1 MDTAA
6 LWAEITQQRVQLGE
20 LHERIGVLEEET
32 DSMRRTI
39 DTVLR
44 LKCKRGEGAFAL
56 NTDLMTCVQKNTE
69 FALKGALKQLGT
81 AKTSDIVADFIVAVL
96 IGPDQEDIPCAVLD
110 TNTFVY
116 KNNNLW
122 IAASLT
128 DFSETLSDN
137 MSDIVALA
145 KKNPTVPLTDD
156 HVLFYN
162 SLIQT
167 QPFLGCVKKAMKI
180 YKDL

>member
-1 MDTAA
+1 MDTPA
-6 LWAEITQQRVQLGE
+6 LWAEITQQREQLST
-20 LHERIGVLEEET
+20 LQERIGVLEEET
-32 DSMRRTI
+32 ESMRKTI

-56 NTDLMTCVQKNTE
+56 NIDLETCVHKNTH
-69 FALKGALKQLGT
+69 FALNNALKQLGA
-81 AKTSDIVADFIVAVL
+81 AKTADVVADFVLSVL

-116 KNNNLW
+116 KNDHLW
-122 IAASLT
+122 VAATLT

-137 MSDIVALA
+137 VSHVVALV
-145 KKNPTVPLTDD
+145 KNNTTIPLTDD

-162 SLIQT
+162 NIIQK

>member
-1 MDTAA
+1 MDTST
-6 LWAEITQQRVQLGE
+6 LWAEIIQQREE
-20 LHERIGVLEEET
+20 LSTLQERISVLEEET
-32 DSMRRTI
+32 ESMRRTI

-56 NTDLMTCVQKNTE
+56 NIGLETCVQKNVNI
-69 FALKGALKQLGT
+69 ALNNALKQLGN
-81 AKTSDIVADFIVAVL
+81 AKTADVVADFIVDLL
-96 IGPDQEDIPCAVLD
+96 IGPDREDIPCAVLD

-116 KNNNLW
+116 KNDHLW
-122 IAASLT
+122 VAASLA

-137 MSDIVALA
+137 ISDIVAFP
-145 KKNPTVPLTDD
+145 PTVPLTDD

-167 QPFLGCVKKAMKI
+167 QPFLSCVKKAMKI